1 MTNQSR
7 PPFVLDANV
16 FIGAHRTYYS
26 MDLCPGFWDCLLQH
40 FRGGSL
46 LSIDEVRDE
55 LLDISKSED
64 VKPDALYHW
73 TKAAP
78 RALFVSSREQSVVDA
93 YRDIVAWVYS
103 RPQFL
108 QGAKDDFAR
117 KADGWLVA
125 YAKTHNLMLVTQEVF
140 DQNIKKRVPI
150 PNVCQ
155 QFNVDYL
162 NTFEMLRQLG
172 VHFDLRPTR

>member
-1 MTNQSR
+1 MTYQSIT
-7 PPFVLDANV
+7 PFVLDANV
-16 FIGAHRTYYS
+16 FIEANRTYYS
-26 MDLCPGFWDCLLQH
+26 MDLCPGFWDCLLLH
-40 FRGGSL
+40 FRGGGL
-46 LSIDEVRDE
+46 LSIDKVSDE
-55 LLDISKSED
+55 LLDMSNRKDED
-64 VKPDALYHW
+64 PDALYHW

-78 RALFVSSREQSVVDA
+78 GGLFVSSREQSVVDA
-93 YRDIVAWVYS
+93 YGDIIAWVYS

-140 DQNIKKRVPI
+140 DQNIRKRVPI

-155 QFNVDYL
+155 QFTIPYL
-162 NTFEMLRQLG
+162 NTFEMLRQVG